1 MMLQLVSRGFASLNG
16 GLAIVTF
23 TLLHLATTTYSTRM
37 HNIHWNASNPM
48 FHTDNVIEIN
58 SGNHPWEYDQVNI
71 VCPVYKPGT
80 SESGQEKY
88 IIYSVTKE
96 EYNACR
102 ITQPSPKIIAVCN
115 RPYELMYFTITFRS
129 FTPTPGG
136 LEFRPGNDYYFI
148 STSSKND
155 LHRRVGGGCSTHN
168 MKIVFRVAE
177 DLKSNSISQ
186 TEEAETSGDELHSPQ
201 IEPWFPKLG
210 STQPDS
216 SHSAPYHYPLTE
228 VERAES
234 EDDVFGG
241 SLFRRESRNNNN
253 LHREAARMHS
263 SADKPVWSS
272 LHFLV
277 LSAAVI
283 LMPLFF

>member
-1 MMLQLVSRGFASLNG
+1 
-16 GLAIVTF
+16 
-23 TLLHLATTTYSTRM
+23 M

-48 FHTDNVIEIN
+48 FHTDNIIEIN

-80 SESGQEKY
+80 SESNQEKY

-96 EYNACR
+96 EYLSCR

-168 MKIVFRVAE
+168 MRIVFRVAE
-177 DLKSNSISQ
+177 DVKSNSISQ
-186 TEEAETSGDELHSPQ
+186 SEVEVSEADLHPPQ
-201 IEPWFPKLG
+201 IETWFPK
-210 STQPDS
+210 QPPSDDL
-216 SHSAPYHYPLTE
+216 APYHYPLTE
-228 VERAES
+228 VQRAED
-234 EDDVFGG
+234 EAAVFGG
-241 SLFRRESRNNNN
+241 SLFRRDGHDDPQKEASKMRSLASKSG
-253 LHREAARMHS
+253 LH
-263 SADKPVWSS
+263 SA
-272 LHFLV
+272 LAMTV
-277 LSAAVI
+277 LLSTWLA
-283 LMPLFF
+283 FRC